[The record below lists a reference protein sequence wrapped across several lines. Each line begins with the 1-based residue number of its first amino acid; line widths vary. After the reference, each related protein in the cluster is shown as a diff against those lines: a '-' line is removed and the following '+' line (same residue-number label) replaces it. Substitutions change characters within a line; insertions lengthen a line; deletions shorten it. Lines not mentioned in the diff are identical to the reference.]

1 MNKKLLVLFAVVSVA
16 ACAVLARPWM
26 QQRQAAQRIEAQRL
40 AALQVSNKEK
50 QRAELSKRRKASA
63 AEIFDGA
70 TKVEAFRLF
79 SVHRKKPI
87 GKLGRNPYFS
97 KVSVRD
103 SHFAAHLGAIVL
115 KPKQFSKLC
124 IFEPAVNFRVWK
136 NQQFVDTTICFHC
149 SELYITQSD
158 PKLRNIPI
166 EAGDFDSVR
175 PTLLALT
182 KEAFPDDSSIQSIN

>member
-63 AEIFDGA
+63 AKIFSGA

-79 SVHRKKPI
+79 SVHREKPI
-87 GKLGRNPYFS
+87 GKLERDPYFS
-97 KVSVRD
+97 KVSVRN
-103 SHFAAHLGAIVL
+103 SHFAARLGAVVL
-115 KPKQFSKLC
+115 KPKQFSKDC
-124 IFEPAVNFRVWK
+124 IFEPAVGFRVWK

-149 SELYITQSD
+149 SELFVTQSD
-158 PKLRNIPI
+158 PKLRNVPI
-166 EAGDFDSVR
+166 EAGDFDSAR
-175 PTLLALT
+175 PVLLVLT
-182 KEAFPDDSSIQSIN
+182 KEVFPDDTNIQAIK